1 MSEVL
6 QITLTTNDNPELAS
20 VFSGLLA
27 QQRVRLLD
35 VHQIDIEGCQSL
47 SFKVEVETGAND
59 LIEVLCTAAEDQQ
72 AGIFIQVESSAPS
85 IEALPTHVI
94 TLMARHIDATQLASM
109 VAIATAKGLTISQ
122 IRPLTEHLDDTPL
135 AASLDNTDAPRN
147 AARAA
152 IDIRVRGGVDAIEV
166 LRAELREAGAALGL
180 DVALQVDSA
189 QRFNRRL
196 AVFDMDSTLIQAEVI
211 DELAKEAGIG
221 AQVAAI
227 TERAM
232 QGELDFSQSLTQRV
246 ALLKGLDEGAL
257 ERAYQR
263 IELSEGC
270 ERLFAT
276 LNARGFHTA
285 ILSGGFTWFAE
296 KLQQKLGINE
306 VHANQLEIIDGALT
320 GKVVGDIVDAER
332 KADILTC
339 MAKREGIDIGQTI
352 AMGDGAND
360 LLMLKTAGLGVAF
373 HAKPVVQQSA
383 KQAITTL
390 GLDGLLYLIGISDTE
405 QRQLL
410 SSRA

>member
-20 VFSGLLA
+20 VFSDLLA

-35 VHQIDIEGCQSL
+35 VHQTDIQGCQSL

-59 LIEVLCTAAEDQQ
+59 LIEILCTAAEDQQ
-72 AGIFIQVESSAPS
+72 AGIFVQVESSAPT
-85 IEALPTHVI
+85 ETLPAYVI

-109 VAIATAKGLTISQ
+109 IALATTKGLTISQ
-122 IRPLTEHLDDTPL
+122 IKPLSDRLD
-135 AASLDNTDAPRN
+135 ASLDGADAALNT
-147 AARAA
+147 ARAA
-152 IDIRVRGGVDAIEV
+152 IDIRVRGGVDNIEA
-166 LRAELREAGAALGL
+166 LRAELRQAGTVLGL
-180 DVALQVDSA
+180 DVALQVDTA

-306 VHANQLEIIDGALT
+306 VHANQLEIIDGTLS

-339 MAKREGIDIGQTI
+339 MAQREGIDSGQTI
-352 AMGDGAND
+352 AIGDGAND
-360 LLMLKTAGLGVAF
+360 LLMLKAAGLGVAF

-390 GLDGLLYLIGISDTE
+390 GLDGLLYLIGISDAE
-405 QRQLL
+405 QRQLT
-410 SSRA
+410 AEE